1 MLTDIAVREYL
12 GRLASN
18 APAPGGGSAAALA
31 GALAAALGE
40 MVGNFTVGKKKFAG
54 VEEDIKRLLA
64 VLEEQRGVLLGLTDE
79 DASAYGQV
87 AQAYAMPRSTKQE
100 KAARADAIQ
109 KALKAACEVPF
120 GVCRC
125 CAAVIGTLRELA
137 QKGNPNLISDVGCAA
152 KLALAALECAWLN
165 VEINLASIKDAK
177 FVEGRR
183 DELEQI
189 MAPCA
194 DEVGEVWRLVVET
207 IRS

>member
-1 MLTDIAVREYL
+1 MTMLTDIAVREYL

-194 DEVGEVWRLVVET
+194 DG
-207 IRS
+207 S

>member
-1 MLTDIAVREYL
+1 MLADIAVREYL

-64 VLEEQRGVLLGLTDE
+64 VLEEQRGVLLALTDE

-87 AQAYAMPRSTKQE
+87 AQAYAMPRSTNEE

-194 DEVGEVWRLVVET
+194 DEVSEVWRLVVET